1 MRSPRRL
8 IRRWQSRPRCARS
21 WRTPANNHDQGT
33 TGHEVTLLTTGDHWG
48 ALLGARPHQYG
59 AHSRVQ
65 PRPLRA
71 GTGHPCWQGMLAVA
85 CALTH
90 SRLHSGQAERVFS
103 HRWMQSCRVRGHKGR
118 LMNNDVDGASL
129 ACGAGSLG
137 TQIVQEMFRK
147 APPVAMHK
155 PSRHPAQKI
164 AKQSHS
170 ATVARLVL
178 HPRPQLPPAIS
189 AHQVEHV
196 AAGAPGN
203 GQARVVSIACGG
215 HSAASTERVRLAHVG
230 QSRHPQPAAVHALTA
245 VPLPRCSTLPHPRLT
260 GRVGLILYAWLV
272 QVVAADGTRVGANGP
287 GPPAQGWPQHG
298 GSAVPQSQLQ
308 GVTD

>member
-1 MRSPRRL
+1 MGWAALPHMRSPRRL
-8 IRRWQSRPRCARS
+8 IRHWQSRPRCARS

-48 ALLGARPHQYG
+48 ALLGARPHHYG

-103 HRWMQSCRVRGHKGR
+103 HRWMQSCRVRGDEGR

-137 TQIVQEMFRK
+137 NQLVQEMFRK
-147 APPVAMHK
+147 APPVAMHQ
-155 PSRHPAQKI
+155 PSESSPPHCQAVPQRNCCQV
-164 AKQSHS
+164 S
-170 ATVARLVL
+170 APPPPL
-178 HPRPQLPPAIS
+178 LPPATS

-196 AAGAPGN
+196 AAGAPGD
-203 GQARVVSIACGG
+203 GQAWVVGIACGG
-215 HSAASTERVRLAHVG
+215 TKKQQA
-230 QSRHPQPAAVHALTA
+230 
-245 VPLPRCSTLPHPRLT
+245 
-260 GRVGLILYAWLV
+260 
-272 QVVAADGTRVGANGP
+272 
-287 GPPAQGWPQHG
+287 
-298 GSAVPQSQLQ
+298 
-308 GVTD
+308 